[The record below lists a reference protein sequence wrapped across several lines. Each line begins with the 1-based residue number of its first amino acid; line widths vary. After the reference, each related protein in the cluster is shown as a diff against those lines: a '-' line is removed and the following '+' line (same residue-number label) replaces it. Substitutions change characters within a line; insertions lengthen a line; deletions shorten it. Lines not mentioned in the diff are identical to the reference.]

1 MKVLQMKIKLRASW
15 VHSLKEKRMII
26 LSITKRLRNKFN
38 ISVAEVEDQD
48 VHQSIVLGMAVVGT
62 STKILDGIKE
72 KIIDF
77 IEENCQAEIIDLEED
92 YYYF

>member
-48 VHQSIVLGMAVVGT
+48 VHQSIIIGMAVVGT
-62 STKILDGIKE
+62 SIKILDGIKE